1 MFVLNCLIYVYFC
14 NYHTEMHSKTDA
26 GKVQDTQKT
35 KLKTESPTEKVLITI
50 CSADRKIKK
59 TFMSLPSRKDVIE
72 KGV

>member
-1 MFVLNCLIYVYFC
+1 
-14 NYHTEMHSKTDA
+14 MHSKVED
-26 GKVQDTQKT
+26 GKVQETQKT
-35 KLKTESPTEKVLITI
+35 KLKPESQTEKVLITI

>member
-1 MFVLNCLIYVYFC
+1 MQ
-14 NYHTEMHSKTDA
+14 SKVET
-26 GKVQDTQKT
+26 GKVQETLKT
-35 KLKTESPTEKVLITI
+35 KLKTDLPTEKVLITI